1 MLYRKSQVSDRWLR
15 APLQAPTALH
25 QPLSYIS
32 RSHIA
37 DVFASQENG
46 RKDISVCFTGHRA
59 IPPQELPAL
68 TEPGAESTVSARVSG
83 FYLRRRAGI

>member
-1 MLYRKSQVSDRWLR
+1 MLYRKAQVSDRWLR

-46 RKDISVCFTGHRA
+46 RKTF
-59 IPPQELPAL
+59 P
-68 TEPGAESTVSARVSG
+68 SASRG
-83 FYLRRRAGI
+83 IGRFRRRSFLR

>member
-1 MLYRKSQVSDRWLR
+1 MLYRKAQVSDRWLR

-37 DVFASQENG
+37 DVFA
-46 RKDISVCFTGHRA
+46 
-59 IPPQELPAL
+59 
-68 TEPGAESTVSARVSG
+68 
-83 FYLRRRAGI
+83 RRRTGERTFPSASRGIGRFRRRSFPR

>member
-37 DVFASQENG
+37 DVTFPSASRGIG
-46 RKDISVCFTGHRA
+46 RF
-59 IPPQELPAL
+59 
-68 TEPGAESTVSARVSG
+68 
-83 FYLRRRAGI
+83 RRRSFLR